1 MKSQS
6 AMLIQSEL
14 IPKSITLLQQGQ
26 KVMIQGTG
34 EDVKHWLYISDVSNA
49 FNVILHRGVPGEVYN
64 LGSHHASTNYN
75 LCSSMIKTITGATDV
90 ELWMNKVPGRPVVGK
105 PVGMDFS
112 KLEGI
117 GWTQQVGLE
126 EGVAA
131 TVKWY
136 GDNAAKWW
144 GNLPQIL
151 GITPK

>member
-1 MKSQS
+1 
-6 AMLIQSEL
+6 
-14 IPKSITLLQQGQ
+14 
-26 KVMIQGTG
+26 
-34 EDVKHWLYISDVSNA
+34 
-49 FNVILHRGVPGEVYN
+49 
-64 LGSHHASTNYN
+64 
-75 LCSSMIKTITGATDV
+75 MIKTITGATDV